1 MAPTPPESQGTS
13 SHPSNQESSPL
24 RAPDFA
30 ERKVSAL
37 LEANKAILEET
48 DFATAAHR
56 IFDACRE
63 LTGASSGYVAL
74 LSPDG
79 EENELLFLEAGGL
92 PCTVDPSLPMPI
104 RGLRAD
110 AYRLRKTVYDN
121 DFMHSHWMEFIPAGH
136 VDLRNVMFAPLIIE
150 DRAVGL
156 LGLANKDGAFTNED
170 ADAAGALGELAAI
183 ALRNSRTREELAR
196 TNQLL
201 AATGAVARVGG
212 FELKPT
218 SGELLWTAEV
228 RRLHEVPDEFEP
240 TLATALDFYL
250 PEDQAVLRQAVD
262 RALEDGTPYDLELRL
277 RTAKGRVRWVH
288 TRGQLVAG
296 QETPARLVGTVQD
309 ITRRKRLEEERRRL
323 EEKVQQS
330 QKLESL
336 GVLAGG
342 IAHDFNNLLM
352 AVLGNASLAL
362 SSISPVS
369 PVSSYLQEI
378 DTAARR
384 ASDLSRQMLSY
395 SGHGAFV
402 VGPVS
407 LNEVVEEMTH
417 LMEVSISKTAVLKLD
432 LTAGLPHVQADATQ
446 IRQIVMNLITNASD
460 AIGDRSGVIS
470 VVSGAMEC
478 SRHYLE
484 STFLDE
490 DLTPGLYVYLEVS
503 DTGCGM
509 DADTQAR
516 IFDPFFT
523 TKFTGRGLGL
533 AAVLGIVRGHRGAI
547 KVYSE
552 PGKGTAFKVLFPVEE
567 EEVHQPSLA
576 PAFDVSSWCG
586 QGAVLFVDDDETSRA
601 VGARLLQRIGFDV
614 TLATDGK
621 EGLALFRER
630 SEAFCMVLLDLT
642 MPHMDGRRAF
652 SEMRLV
658 NAEVPIVITSGYAEK
673 EVSTQFAG
681 KGLAGFIQ
689 KPFDLQTLRTV
700 CRNALASKD

>member
-1 MAPTPPESQGTS
+1 MDPTRPTPDVPPTPTPRTPGS
-13 SHPSNQESSPL
+13 PS
-24 RAPDFA
+24 FA
-30 ERKVSAL
+30 ERKISAL
-37 LEANKAILEET
+37 LEGNKAILEET
-48 DFATAAHR
+48 DFATAARR

-79 EENELLFLEAGGL
+79 EENEVLFLEAGGL

-121 DFMHSHWMEFIPAGH
+121 DFLHSHWMEFIPDGH
-136 VDLRNVMFAPLIIE
+136 VDLRNVMFAPLVI
-150 DRAVGL
+150 DDQAVGL
-156 LGLANKDGAFTNED
+156 LGLANKDGGFTDED

-183 ALRNSRTREELAR
+183 ALRNSRTREALAR
-196 TNQLL
+196 SNQLL

-212 FELKPT
+212 FELKPA
-218 SGELLWTAEV
+218 SGELLWTEEV
-228 RRLHEVPDEFEP
+228 RRIHEVPDEFEP

-250 PEDQAVLRQAVD
+250 PEDQAILRQAVD
-262 RALEDGTPYDLELRL
+262 RALEDGTPYDLDLRL
-277 RTAKGRVRWVH
+277 RTARGRIRWVH
-288 TRGQLVAG
+288 TRGQPVSG
-296 QETPARLVGTVQD
+296 QNAPARLVGTVQD
-309 ITRRKRLEEERRRL
+309 ITHRKRLEAERRRL
-323 EEKVQQS
+323 EEKIQQS

-362 SSISPVS
+362 STISPVS
-369 PVSSYLQEI
+369 PVNSYLQEI

-402 VGPVS
+402 VRPLS

-432 LTAGLPHVQADATQ
+432 LTSGLPQVQADATQ

-478 SRHYLE
+478 SRRYLE

-490 DLTPGLYVYLEVS
+490 DLPPGLYVYLEVS

-509 DADTQAR
+509 DEDTQAR

-533 AAVLGIVRGHRGAI
+533 AAVLGIVRGHRGGI

-552 PGKGTAFKVLFPVEE
+552 PRKGTAFKVLFPVSEE
-567 EEVHQPSLA
+567 FPRVQST
-576 PAFDVSSWCG
+576 PAQEASNWCG
-586 QGAVLFVDDDETSRA
+586 EGAVLFVDDDETSRA

-614 TLATDGK
+614 TLAADGE
-621 EGLALFRER
+621 EGLERFKER
-630 SEAFCMVLLDLT
+630 SDAFCLVLLDLT

-652 SEMRLV
+652 SEMKLV
-658 NAEVPIVITSGYAEK
+658 NARVPIVITSGYAEQ

-689 KPFDLQTLRTV
+689 KPFDLQALRTV
-700 CRNALASKD
+700 CRNALRSKG